1 MKRTRNVSVLL
12 STTMVQYMKT
22 QQGQWRRRDAS
33 LSFFHFR
40 MRRARCCV
48 CVQSLAPAQPRKSR
62 QTLMAFF

>member
-48 CVQSLAPAQPRKSR
+48 YACSRLHQRSHESLGRP
-62 QTLMAFF
+62 